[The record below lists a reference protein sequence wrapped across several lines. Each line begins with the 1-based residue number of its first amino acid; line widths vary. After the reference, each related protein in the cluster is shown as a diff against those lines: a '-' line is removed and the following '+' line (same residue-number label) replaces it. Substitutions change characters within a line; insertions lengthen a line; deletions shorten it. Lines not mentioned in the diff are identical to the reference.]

1 MTIEALKSI
10 PKWAG
15 IYYFRNDTNS
25 KYYIGQ
31 AVMIR
36 KRLLHHISNYNTG
49 RYDTP
54 LYRAFK
60 KYGLENFSVGILEEY
75 KSGYSREE
83 LKNILDSK
91 EKFYIEKF
99 NSYGNTGYNQT
110 IGGDAGVLGYKLTED
125 QLRHL
130 SKNSK
135 DVSNDG
141 RNIVY
146 CFDVVDKSTYTAVSL
161 AALNTI
167 LKVHF
172 TTSQIRY
179 NLSFNRYV
187 LARTQDKLEEKIKYL
202 NNHRKSLINSEL
214 YDDITSLSY
223 KDFMNKYK
231 VCKKTYYNYKKRISL
246 WKKKES
252 LI

>member
-1 MTIEALKSI
+1 M
-10 PKWAG
+10 
-15 IYYFRNDTNS
+15 
-25 KYYIGQ
+25 
-31 AVMIR
+31 
-36 KRLLHHISNYNTG
+36 
-49 RYDTP
+49 
-54 LYRAFK
+54 
-60 KYGLENFSVGILEEY
+60 
-75 KSGYSREE
+75 
-83 LKNILDSK
+83 
-91 EKFYIEKF
+91 
-99 NSYGNTGYNQT
+99 
-110 IGGDAGVLGYKLTED
+110 
-125 QLRHL
+125 
-130 SKNSK
+130 
-135 DVSNDG
+135 
-141 RNIVY
+141 VY

-161 AALNTI
+161 VALNTI